1 MNSRFQRIDLDRDS
15 KRPRRPA
22 IHPVVSGSR
31 RRWPKLIRRKYT
43 ESATSRLPRSF
54 DAQGRGG
61 RHPFRARQ
69 QTMLSFRN
77 DSDRSVSSDK
87 TRNVYA
93 REREREKK
101 RERRKFYLTLGR
113 GKIRCRF
120 EGSKQS
126 SRRSLLVT
134 SHNVRCTPTWD
145 IVRITRSFLLKY
157 YWICAVRRRV
167 FFSYSGNLREI
178 N

>member
-1 MNSRFQRIDLDRDS
+1 M
-15 KRPRRPA
+15 
-22 IHPVVSGSR
+22 
-31 RRWPKLIRRKYT
+31 
-43 ESATSRLPRSF
+43 
-54 DAQGRGG
+54 
-61 RHPFRARQ
+61 
-69 QTMLSFRN
+69 
-77 DSDRSVSSDK
+77 SSDK

-93 REREREKK
+93 RERKREKK

-145 IVRITRSFLLKY
+145 IVRITQSFLLELLNLCGKKKSIFLETCTAVILERLIKINSENR
-157 YWICAVRRRV
+157 ICSDNEAID
-167 FFSYSGNLREI
+167 LI
-178 N
+178 I